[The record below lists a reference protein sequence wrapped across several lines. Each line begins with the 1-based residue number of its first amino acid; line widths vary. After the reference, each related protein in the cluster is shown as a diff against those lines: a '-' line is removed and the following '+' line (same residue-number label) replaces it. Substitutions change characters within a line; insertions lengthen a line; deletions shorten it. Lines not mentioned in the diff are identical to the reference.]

1 MLFFMVIC
9 MRKFICNHPQVL
21 MLLQDMSVVF
31 DVLYMV
37 LNSLLVPGLSI
48 SPL

>member
-1 MLFFMVIC
+1 MVIC

-21 MLLQDMSVVF
+21 KLLQDMSIIF

-37 LNSLLVPGLSI
+37 LNRLLMPSLSVLS
-48 SPL
+48 L